1 MELRKRET
9 IVAPLAVVVPVFAMG
24 IITAHLCPA
33 LTLFVWAVLVGA
45 SLLAGVVMPRTRVAA
60 VLVGVFAVG
69 GLNTSLRN
77 LDQAIPLDT
86 PIDAVVEVVSHSQ
99 SAGSADVRVVEW
111 GTAQGQTYRS
121 NKLLKTT
128 YSADT
133 LLQVGTRLKCHLRV
147 RPFSQGSYARLMS
160 ARGFVGRSHLEECRV
175 VGHRTSPR
183 SVAARVQS
191 AAVSRLQRLG
201 LESDDQ
207 TVAEAMVLGCR
218 RGLKGELRDRYADTG
233 NSHLLAVSG
242 LHIGLVFVLVNVLLL
257 FLPTLRYGHILKNI
271 AAVILI
277 WAFAFVS
284 GLSPSA
290 VRAALMF
297 GMMQIGLAVSVEQN
311 SLNTICGAALL
322 MLTASPHYLFDV
334 SFQLSFVAVVG
345 IALWFPLLYSRIRS
359 ESRLLNRVWSLVLV
373 GVCATVAVLPL
384 VAYVFGRVSLLGVV
398 MGPLLVVLAQ
408 ITIVAGLL
416 WCALPVEALSGVF
429 RSVLGAS
436 VGWQNDI
443 VGAVARLPFCAVE
456 WRPSMLGVVIIYLA
470 MLAATACLWRVARGR
485 KTQKITFE

>member
-1 MELRKRET
+1 MELRKRES
-9 IVAPLAVVVPVFAMG
+9 IAAPLAVVVPVFAMG
-24 IITAHLCPA
+24 IATAHLCPA
-33 LTLFVWAVLVGA
+33 LTLFVWAVLVGV
-45 SLLAGVVMPRTRVAA
+45 SLLAGIVMSRARIAA
-60 VLVGVFAVG
+60 VLMGVFAVG

-77 LDQAIPLDT
+77 LDKPIPLNT
-86 PIDAVVEVVSHSQ
+86 PIDAVVEVVAHSHA
-99 SAGSADVRVVEW
+99 AGNADVRVVEW
-111 GTAQGQTYRS
+111 GTAQYRS
-121 NKLLKTT
+121 NKFLKTT

-133 LLQVGTRLKCHLRV
+133 LLQVGTRLKCRLRV

-160 ARGFVGRSHLEECRV
+160 ARGFAGRSHLEECRV

-183 SVAARVQS
+183 SIAARVQS
-191 AAVSRLQRLG
+191 VAVSRIQRLG
-201 LESDDQ
+201 LDADDQ

-218 RGLKGELRDRYADTG
+218 RGLKGTLRDRYADTG

-242 LHIGLVFVLVNVLLL
+242 LHIGLVFVLINVLLL
-257 FLPTLRYGHILKNI
+257 FLPTLRYGHIVKNI

-290 VRAALMF
+290 VRAAVMF

-322 MLTASPHYLFDV
+322 MLAANPLYLFDV

-345 IALWFPLLYSRIRS
+345 IALWFPMLYSRVSS
-359 ESRLLNRVWSLVLV
+359 ESQLLNRVWSLVLV
-373 GVCATVAVLPL
+373 GVCATVAVMPL

-416 WCALPVEALSGVF
+416 WCAVPVVALSGVF
-429 RSVLGAS
+429 RWVLGAS

-443 VGAVARLPFCAVE
+443 VGAVSRLPFCAVE
-456 WRPSMLGVVIIYLA
+456 WQPSTLTVVIIYLA
-470 MLAATACLWRVARGR
+470 MLVATAVLWRVARGR